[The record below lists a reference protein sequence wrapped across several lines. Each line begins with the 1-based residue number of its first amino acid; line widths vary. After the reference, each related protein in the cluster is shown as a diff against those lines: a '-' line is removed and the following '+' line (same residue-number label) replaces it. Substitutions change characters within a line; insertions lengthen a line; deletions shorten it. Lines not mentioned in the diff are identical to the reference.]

1 VKKWFSL
8 SVLMSIVMASS
19 AARASEYYVNVTDMS
34 QLSWQLDPT
43 GTVWLR
49 NLDSFDSSVIHG
61 NYNFSLDTTTNA
73 GKSLWAAMLAKI
85 ESAQPLWIGLS
96 NGNSAAGAVNYAGN
110 W

>member
-1 VKKWFSL
+1 
-8 SVLMSIVMASS
+8 
-19 AARASEYYVNVTDMS
+19 MS